1 MGQAM
6 KKLEQLRIEIV
17 ASYET
22 KLLDDDRRTEFLRAM
37 HIIQVAMNS
46 VTEDSSDE
54 STRPWIYAC
63 RATADCHEMVLQN
76 KELMKEVLEEAERGD
91 KLS

>member
-6 KKLEQLRIEIV
+6 QKLEQLRQEIV
-17 ASYET
+17 ASYAT
-22 KLLDDDRRTEFLRAM
+22 KLLDESRRTEFFNALL
-37 HIIQVAMNS
+37 IIQYAMNT
-46 VTEDSSDE
+46 VTDDSSDE

-63 RATADCHEMVLQN
+63 RAAADCHEMVLQN
-76 KELMKEVLEEAERGD
+76 KELMKEVLEEAKRGD